1 MLAGENMPTYIN
13 NILFSSF
20 AVYCFVFILVFITVM
35 FNITRF
41 FYVNSILKKYFT
53 LYFYFFAVF
62 TFMNI
67 FFCLPTFF
75 HIFSS
80 KRNFIS
86 YMANF
91 YETIYQY
98 IYEDTVGEDED

>member
-1 MLAGENMPTYIN
+1 MPIYLSN
-13 NILFSSF
+13 LLFSLF
-20 AVYCFVFILVFITVM
+20 VVYLFVFIIVFLTVM

-41 FYVNSILKKYFT
+41 FYVNSIYKKYFS

-80 KRNFIS
+80 RRNYDF

-91 YETIYQY
+91 YETIYDY
-98 IYEDTVGEDED
+98 VYEDTVEKDED